1 MFADWSA
8 RYSSRAVALLTAVL
22 GAWLLVGAGA
32 VHAQQG
38 AVAGTVTDSETL
50 QPVAGAQVFI
60 PGTVVGTLTGERGTY
75 RLEGVPAGEVTV
87 TVRLIGY
94 REISLTVTVAGG
106 QVATA
111 DFSVV
116 QTALRLQDII
126 VTGVVASTPRVKL
139 PFTVE
144 RLDAQDIPV
153 PTANVASLLAGKAA
167 GVSVVRATGQPG
179 EAADVTLR
187 GPTSIDASGRT
198 QGPLIVIDGVA
209 QSANATLADIGALD
223 VDHVEIVKGAAAAS
237 LYGARAGAGVIQIT
251 TKRGTALATNTF
263 QVAVRGEYGL
273 NQIENS
279 IELTNAHFYKMTAD
293 GTQFLG
299 SDAGVDVPVS
309 DFTNLSRPGFPA
321 SQFDDDFTNIE
332 GESGTV
338 QTVFADNPWPVSFD
352 HIKEFFDPG
361 QTFSVY
367 GAVTGRFGESS
378 FRVSFEEF
386 KESGV
391 VSCSTCESN
400 LAALN
405 SERAGQGLDPF
416 NPQTVNDEGYERQNA
431 RLNVDTRFGDIDLA
445 ASGFYS
451 RSSQDDAAQTN
462 GSFFALTFMSPG
474 IDLAKVDPED
484 GLPIIDI
491 DPLSAEENP
500 LYQLAIGDSYDYR
513 TRTMASFDANW
524 APVDWF
530 SLEANAAFDRT
541 DFESVD
547 LRTKNEKNSEGGFNT
562 FTGGSLDTN
571 NWTDESVGA
580 SVTAS
585 YNNAFM
591 DGDLTVRAKARY
603 VGESQEFN
611 ENGVEADNF
620 VVDGVPTFGALEQQ
634 TTEGNRTIREIKGQG
649 YFGIGSLDYKGKYI
663 LDGLVRRDGSSLF
676 GPDERWATYF
686 RGSAAWRIA
695 QEDWFNVGFIDEF
708 KLRFSLGTAGGRP
721 RFSAQYETFDV
732 GSGRI
737 TPTNLGNKALKP
749 EFSTERE
756 AGVNLVMFEK
766 IGIDY
771 TYAWQDTEDQLLP
784 VPQASFAGFQ
794 SQWQNAGTITA
805 KTHEV
810 SVRWAAIDNQDVGL
824 NFRANWDRTTNL
836 ITKLDVAP
844 YRNPDG
850 AFFIAENRP
859 LGELWGKVWATSC
872 ADLAP
877 VGISASD
884 CASNFQVNDDDHLVF
899 VGAGNSWQD
908 GISKGLWGTSGDV
921 GDESYT
927 WGFPIAVLDKSPICV
942 AANNGDPNDECDL
955 VEYLPMG
962 NTTPDWNA
970 SFATNFRY
978 KGLSINTLLDASVGM
993 DIYNNTRQWPLR
1005 ELRGSEVSQLG
1016 KSEATKKPVG
1026 YTSEFYNVNDENSR
1040 FIEKGDWLKLR
1051 ELAVGYSL
1059 PQSTL
1064 QSLFKGAV
1072 DRVTISFIGR
1082 NLLTITNY
1090 TGYDPEVGFSGS
1102 DLGSASIGRTDRFDY
1117 PNFRTFTGAVEIVF

>member
-1 MFADWSA
+1 
-8 RYSSRAVALLTAVL
+8 VALLTAVL
-22 GAWLLVGAGA
+22 GAWLLVGAGS

-38 AVAGTVTDSETL
+38 AVAGTVTDAETL

-75 RLEGVPAGEVTV
+75 RLEGVPTGQVTV

-94 REISLTVTVAGG
+94 REISQEVAVAGG
-106 QVATA
+106 QVVTA
-111 DFSVV
+111 DFAVE

-126 VTGVVASTPRVKL
+126 VTGVVGETPRVKL
-139 PFTVE
+139 PFVVE
-144 RLDAQDIPV
+144 RLDSQDIPV
-153 PTANVASLLAGKAA
+153 PSSNVASLLTGKAA
-167 GVSVVRATGQPG
+167 GVSVVRPNGQPG
-179 EAADVTLR
+179 QAASVMLR
-187 GPTSIDASGRT
+187 GPTSIDSRGRT

-223 VDHVEIVKGAAAAS
+223 IDHVEIVKGAAAAS
-237 LYGARAGAGVIQIT
+237 LYGARAGQGVIQIT
-251 TKRGTALATNTF
+251 TKRGTGLSTNTF
-263 QVAVRGEYGL
+263 QIAVRGEYGL
-273 NQIENS
+273 NQIEGS
-279 IELTNAHFYKMTAD
+279 IELTNAHQYKMNASQTA
-293 GTQFLG
+293 FLG
-299 SDAGVDVPVS
+299 SDAGTDVEVS
-309 DFTNLSRPGFPA
+309 DFTNLGRPGFPA
-321 SQFDDDFTNIE
+321 AQFNDVFTNSE
-332 GESGTV
+332 GESGTTE
-338 QTVFADNPWPVSFD
+338 TVFADQPWPVRFD

-391 VSCSTCESN
+391 VSCSSCEAN
-400 LAALN
+400 AAALN
-405 SERAGQGLDPF
+405 ATRAGQGLEPF
-416 NPQTVNDEGYERQNA
+416 SPQPVEDEGYERQNA
-431 RLNVDTRFGDIDLA
+431 RLNVDTRFGNIDLA

-462 GSFFALTFMSPG
+462 QSFFSLTFMSPG
-474 IDLAKVDPED
+474 IDLAKVDPSD

-500 LYQLAIGDSYDYR
+500 LYQLAIGDSFDFR
-513 TRTMASFDANW
+513 TRTMASFDVSW
-524 APVDWF
+524 APADWF
-530 SLEANAAFDRT
+530 TLEANANFDRT
-541 DFESVD
+541 DFESID
-547 LRTKNEKNSEGGFNT
+547 LRVKNEKTSEGGANT

-571 NWTDESVGA
+571 NWVDESVGA
-580 SVTAS
+580 SVTAGYS
-585 YNNAFM
+585 NAFL

-603 VGESQEFN
+603 VGESQEFK

-634 TTEGNRTIREIKGQG
+634 TTEGNRQVREIKGQG
-649 YFGIGSLDYKGKYI
+649 YFGIASLDYKGKYI
-663 LDGLVRRDGSSLF
+663 LDGLGRRDGSSLF
-676 GPDERWATYF
+676 GPDQRWHTYF

-695 QEDWFNVGFIDEF
+695 QEEWFNVGFIDEF
-708 KLRFSLGTAGGRP
+708 KLRFSYGTAGGRP

-732 GSGRI
+732 GQGTI
-737 TPTNLGNKALKP
+737 TPTNLGNRALKP

-756 AGVNLVMFEK
+756 AGVNLVLFEK
-766 IGIDY
+766 LGIDY

-810 SVRWAAIDNQDVGL
+810 SLRWAAIDNQDVGL

-836 ITKLDVAP
+836 ITQLNVAP

-850 AFFIAENRP
+850 AFFIAEGRP
-859 LGELWGKVWATSC
+859 LGELWGKQWARSC
-872 ADLAP
+872 ADLVS
-877 VGISASD
+877 VGISAAD
-884 CASNFQVNDDDHLVF
+884 CASNFQVNDDEHLVF
-899 VGAGNSWQD
+899 VGAGNSWTD

-921 GDESYT
+921 GDESYN
-927 WGFPIAVLDKSPICV
+927 WGFPIAVQAKSPVCV
-942 AANNGDPNDECDL
+942 DANNGDPNDECDL
-955 VEYLPMG
+955 VEYLPIG
-962 NTTPDWNA
+962 NTTADWNG

-978 KGLSINTLLDASVGM
+978 KGFTINTLLDASVGM

-1016 KSEATKKPVG
+1016 KSEAEKKPIG

-1082 NLLTITNY
+1082 NLLTITDY
-1090 TGYDPEVGFSGS
+1090 TGYDPEVGFFGGA
-1102 DLGSASIGRTDRFDY
+1102 DDDFGAASLGRTDRFDY
-1117 PNFRTFTGAVEIVF
+1117 PNFRTFTGAIEIVF